1 VRLLLH
7 ILIPLAI
14 LGIGVGAFY
23 GMKDV
28 KNLQALGFKTEK
40 EKRAKASGKTA
51 PPRRKGP
58 PMIRTGVTALI
69 KKDHTIQLQSQG
81 EIRTHNATSLTP
93 QISGRVVK
101 YSENFEDGAYF
112 NKGDIL
118 LDLETADYL
127 TEVES
132 AKAQLARAESS
143 FAQEEARAKQAL
155 LNWKDAGFDEDPSDL
170 VLRKPQL
177 KEAEANVSSAQSS
190 LERAKRN
197 LARTH
202 VRAPYDGRV
211 KKRNVG
217 LGQQVGA
224 STSLGEIFSTDFAE
238 VRLPLTTRDLAYY
251 SPPNKPGTPTEKN
264 NITFTSILAIADDES
279 TPQWAGTILRAE
291 GELDV
296 DSRQLFVIARI
307 DDPFGLKSD
316 KPSLYIGQPVRAT
329 IPAKTL
335 KQVYTLPRK
344 HLSGLNEILVLRKG
358 LLKRVAFTP
367 LWSNSTSMITRD
379 GIEPGDLLCTTR
391 LPYAPEGAPA
401 EIIPEEEETDPS
413 KQAKPGDSRR
423 IGRKGGHGH
432 SR

>member
-1 VRLLLH
+1 MRILLH
-7 ILIPLAI
+7 ILIALGI
-14 LGIGVGAFY
+14 LGLGVGAY
-23 GMKDV
+23 HVMKDPE
-28 KNLQALGFKTEK
+28 KLEKMGFKVNK
-40 EKRAKASGKTA
+40 KKKRPSSTS
-51 PPRRKGP
+51 RRKPGP
-58 PMIRTGVTALI
+58 PMTRTRVTALTP
-69 KKDHTIQLQSQG
+69 KDHTIQLQSQG

-93 QISGRVVK
+93 QISGRVVN
-101 YSENFEDGAYF
+101 YSEKFEDGAYF

-118 LDLETADYL
+118 LELETADYL
-127 TEVES
+127 TDVES
-132 AKAQLARAESS
+132 AKAQLARAEAS
-143 FAQEEARAKQAL
+143 FAQEQARAKQAL

-177 KEAEANVSSAQSS
+177 REAEANVRSAQSS
-190 LERAKRN
+190 LDRAKRN

-211 KKRNVG
+211 RKRNVG

-224 STSLGEIFSTDFAE
+224 STSLGEIFSTVFAE

-251 SPPNKPGTPTEKN
+251 TPPNKPGTPTEKN
-264 NITFTSILAIADDES
+264 NITFTSILAIAEGKA
-279 TPQWAGTILRAE
+279 TTQWVGTILRAE

-316 KPSLYIGQPVRAT
+316 QPALFIGQPVRAT
-329 IPAKTL
+329 IPAKML
-335 KQVYTLPRK
+335 KKVYTIPRK
-344 HLSGLNEILVLRKG
+344 HLCGLNEILVIREG

-367 LWSNSTSMITRD
+367 LWSNPTTMITRD

-401 EIIPEEEETDPS
+401 EIIPEEEVTDPTN
-413 KQAKPGDSRR
+413 QAKPGDSRR
-423 IGRKGGHGH
+423 IGRKGHGHGH
-432 SR
+432 